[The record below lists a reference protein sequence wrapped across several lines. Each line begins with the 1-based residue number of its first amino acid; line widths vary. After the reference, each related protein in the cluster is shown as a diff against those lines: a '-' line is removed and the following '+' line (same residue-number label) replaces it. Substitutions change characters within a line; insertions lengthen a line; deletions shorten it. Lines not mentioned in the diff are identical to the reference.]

1 MKIVNRIDWRRGM
14 TIGARAFIESDNY
27 HIFINKIAQ
36 FMAAPSAYGLIP
48 GYEFE
53 LDCKIE
59 RNQFTIEKVAC
70 IFIDS
75 SSRIIQLTKG
85 CTLNLQALPS
95 GVYYVAVS
103 FDQEKHIEV
112 DGFPYLEQVY
122 KYHIMNLL
130 DSTDRPLFPL
140 VKLECMDGKWKICNF
155 IPPCCSVC
163 SHPLFID
170 MARQCKQRLGELL
183 MMVEKQERISAVEKL
198 AFLYIEMTDAIHN
211 ETAVNFINRLKKI
224 VFALKTC
231 HLVDDANVELWEK
244 MKGFVWKEYNQ
255 ILILETIQDALA
267 FMAESI
273 RFLTS
278 EVKQPVKVEEK
289 AVPQQDEE
297 ITYML

>member
-36 FMAAPSAYGLIP
+36 FLAAPSAFGLIP
-48 GYEFE
+48 GYEFGLE
-53 LDCKIE
+53 CRIE
-59 RNQFTIEKVAC
+59 HNQLTIDKVSC

-75 SSRIIQLTKG
+75 SSRIIQLTQG

-112 DGFPYLEQVY
+112 EGFPYLEQVS

-130 DSTDRPLFPL
+130 DSTNRPLFPL
-140 VKLECMDGKWKICNF
+140 VKLECADGKWKVCDF
-155 IPPCCSVC
+155 IPPCCAVC
-163 SHPLFID
+163 SHPLFIEK
-170 MARQCKQRLGELL
+170 ARLCKQRLGELL
-183 MMVEKQERISAVEKL
+183 TLVEKKERTAAVDKL
-198 AFLYIEMTDAIHN
+198 AFLYIEMTDAINN
-211 ETAVNFINRLKKI
+211 ETAVNFINRLKKV

-231 HLVDDANVELWEK
+231 HLVDDSNVELWEK
-244 MKGFVWKEYNQ
+244 MKAFVWKEYNQ
-255 ILILETIQDALA
+255 ILILETIQEALS

-273 RFLTS
+273 HFLTN
-278 EVKQPVKVEEK
+278 EATPVKVEKE
-289 AVPQQDEE
+289 ALPPQEEE
-297 ITYML
+297 ITYTL